1 MTAIVQYPLE
11 NYARQRDG
19 FTEKC
24 ASAALGSSGGS
35 QQTAFTTLGVHAA
48 TSFETFG
55 LPASVRGS
63 LGWHHA
69 TGDTDATSTLR
80 LSSGLPFAVEG
91 ASIDTNVAV
100 ADIGFDLGLSPG
112 SKLALR
118 YSSQIGADSF
128 ENNLSARLDIRF

>member
-1 MTAIVQYPLE
+1 MDRGFAARLYPAAAKEPSPTLTAIVQYPLE
-11 NYARQRDG
+11 NNARQRDG
-19 FTEKC
+19 FTEKG

-69 TGDTDATSTLR
+69 TGDTDATRHGAFLR
-80 LSSGLPFAVEG
+80 VSHSPSRVPP
-91 ASIDTNVAV
+91 SI
-100 ADIGFDLGLSPG
+100 PM
-112 SKLALR
+112 
-118 YSSQIGADSF
+118 SQW
-128 ENNLSARLDIRF
+128 RT

>member
-1 MTAIVQYPLE
+1 MDRGFAARLYPAAAKEPSPTLIAIVQYPLE
-11 NYARQRDG
+11 NNARQRDG
-19 FTEKC
+19 FTEKG

-80 LSSGLPFAVEG
+80 FSSGLPFADRG
-91 ASIDTNVAV
+91 C
-100 ADIGFDLGLSPG
+100 LH
-112 SKLALR
+112 R
-118 YSSQIGADSF
+118 YQCRSGGHRS
-128 ENNLSARLDIRF
+128 

>member
-1 MTAIVQYPLE
+1 MLVLSEDRT
-11 NYARQRDG
+11 
-19 FTEKC
+19 
-24 ASAALGSSGGS
+24 
-35 QQTAFTTLGVHAA
+35 GVHAA

-69 TGDTDATSTLR
+69 TGDTDATSTWR
-80 LSSGLPFAVEG
+80 FSSGLPFAVEG

-100 ADIGFDLGLSPG
+100 ADIGLDLGLSPG